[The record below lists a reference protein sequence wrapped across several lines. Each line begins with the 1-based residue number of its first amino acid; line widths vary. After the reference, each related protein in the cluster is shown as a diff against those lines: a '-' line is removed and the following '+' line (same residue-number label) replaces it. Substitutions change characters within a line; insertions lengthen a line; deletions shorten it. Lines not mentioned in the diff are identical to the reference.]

1 MFKGRTIAITRPQD
15 QAEEVCDIIRRE
27 GGEPYLI
34 PTIETKRSDDISIVK
49 NFADDLAKG
58 KVDYVIFMS
67 VNGIKYLLES
77 AQILRLRDKLL
88 KYLNDVF
95 KIAVGPKTASKLESY
110 QIRVDLIPEKYS
122 SHGIVESL
130 KQLDISGKIVYLLR
144 TNVATPTLKE
154 NLEMMRVIVREI
166 YVYESLIPND
176 PYIEKNFIHDLIHGK
191 IHAIIFGSSLSVNNL
206 FKMLKRH
213 ISVNELRNLLNNKS
227 TIVAIGPLTARTLHE
242 LKVKVDVMP
251 SNYLF
256 DGALFAL
263 AQYWN
268 KPPINKKF

>member
-144 TNVATPTLKE
+144 TNAATPTLKE
-154 NLEMMRVIVREI
+154 NLEMMGVIVREI
-166 YVYESLIPND
+166 YVYESLIPNN
-176 PYIEKNFIHDLIHGK
+176 PYIEKKFLHDLIHGK

-227 TIVAIGPLTARTLHE
+227 TIVAIGPLTAKTLHG

-251 SNYLF
+251 SKYLF
-256 DGALFAL
+256 EEALFAL

-268 KPPINKKF
+268 THGGT